1 MVNLKKELAN
11 VLNIMLLVRLNN
23 NVLITKELRK
33 EIMKRSKL
41 IKTSLIEREIMK
53 KGAVFKFQRN
63 YCVNL
68 LRKTKKQSHENLSV
82 KNVMD
87 N

>member
-53 KGAVFKFQRN
+53 TGAVFKFQRN
-63 YCVNL
+63 YCVNF
-68 LRKTKKQSHENLSV
+68 
-82 KNVMD
+82 
-87 N
+87 